1 MNTQTKSTFF
11 NRAFT
16 AFREDKKV
24 KVNSIVGIVAIVLL
38 IVLGFTVKNFFSIQ
52 NIVNVLEQVSS
63 IGFFALG
70 LTCVLII
77 GGIDL
82 SVPGVIMAA
91 SCLGGSYMI
100 GGGNWIVAT
109 LMMLAVGIV
118 FGIINGLAVS
128 KGKMI
133 PFIVT
138 LSTLVLSQGIAEY
151 LSSSATIYGLPEGFF
166 IFNKKIGIV
175 PVGIIVFILIAV
187 ILSIFLSRTKTGRCF
202 YMVGENIETSRVSG
216 IKTTRITFIA
226 YIISGVL
233 AGIGAIFLTARLGS
247 ATATMVGDTV
257 TNDTI
262 ASCIIGGASLNGG
275 QGNIIGS
282 VLGLIFITLIANCFN
297 LLGISY
303 YVGMAIKGLII
314 ALVIYIDVLRSR

>member
-1 MNTQTKSTFF
+1 MNTQSRQRFG
-11 NRAFT
+11 
-16 AFREDKKV
+16 
-24 KVNSIVGIVAIVLL
+24 GIVDTLRQDRKTRVNATVGVLAVVIL
-38 IVLGFTVKNFFSIQ
+38 VILACTVKNFLSLQ
-52 NIVNVLEQVSS
+52 NIVNVMEQVSS
-63 IGFFALG
+63 VGFFSLG

-100 GGGNWIVAT
+100 GGGNWGVAT
-109 LMMLAVGIV
+109 VLMLGVGII
-118 FGIINGLAVS
+118 FGLVNGLAVA

-138 LSTLVLSQGIAEY
+138 LSTLVLSTGIAEY
-151 LSSSATIYGLPEGFF
+151 ISASSTIYGLPEGFF
-166 IFNKKIGIV
+166 IFNAKIGIV
-175 PVGIIVFILIAV
+175 PVGVIVFILMAV
-187 ILSIFLSRTKTGRCF
+187 LLSVFLKRTKIGRCF
-202 YMVGENIETSRVSG
+202 FMVGENEETARVSG
-216 IKTTRITFIA
+216 IKTSKITFIA
-226 YIISGVL
+226 YIMSGVL

-262 ASCIIGGASLNGG
+262 AACIIGGASLNGG

-282 VLGLIFITLIANCFN
+282 VLGLIFITLISNCFN

>member
-1 MNTQTKSTFF
+1 MNTQSKQLFGGIT
-11 NRAFT
+11 NIL
-16 AFREDKKV
+16 REDRKIR
-24 KVNSIVGIVAIVLL
+24 VNSIVGVLAVIIL
-38 IVLGFTVKNFFSIQ
+38 AVLSCQVKNFFSIQ
-52 NIVNVLEQVSS
+52 NVINVLEQVSS
-63 IGFFALG
+63 VGFFSLG

-100 GGGNWIVAT
+100 GGGNWILAA
-109 LMMLAVGIV
+109 LMILSVGII
-118 FGIINGLAVS
+118 FGFINGIAIA

-138 LSTLVLSQGIAEY
+138 LSTLVLSQGIAAY
-151 LSSSATIYGLPEGFF
+151 LSASATIYGLPEDFF
-166 IFNKKIGIV
+166 IFNAKIGIV
-175 PVGIIVFILIAV
+175 PVGVIVFVLAAIL
-187 ILSIFLSRTKTGRCF
+187 LSIFLSRTKTGRCF
-202 YMVGENIETSRVSG
+202 FMVGENIETARISG
-216 IKTTRITFIA
+216 INTTKITFLA

-233 AGIGAIFLTARLGS
+233 AGTGAIFLTARLGT

-262 ASCIIGGASLNGG
+262 AACIIGGASLNGG

-314 ALVIYIDVLRSR
+314 MAVIYIDVLRSH

>member
-1 MNTQTKSTFF
+1 MNTQSRRRFDEIVNILRQDQKT
-11 NRAFT
+11 R
-16 AFREDKKV
+16 
-24 KVNSIVGIVAIVLL
+24 VNSAVGVFSVILL
-38 IVLGFTVKNFFSIQ
+38 IILACTVNNFLSLQ
-52 NIVNVLEQVSS
+52 NIVNVMEQVSS
-63 IGFFALG
+63 VGFYSLG

-109 LMMLAVGIV
+109 LLMVGVGLIFGIV
-118 FGIINGLAVS
+118 NGLAIA

-138 LSTLVLSQGIAEY
+138 LSTLVLSTGIAEY
-151 LSSSATIYGLPEGFF
+151 ISASSTIYGLPDAFF
-166 IFNKKIGIV
+166 IFNKKIGII
-175 PVGIIVFILIAV
+175 PVGVIVFILIA
-187 ILSIFLSRTKTGRCF
+187 ILLSIFLKRTKIGRCF
-202 YMVGENIETSRVSG
+202 FMVGENEETARVSG
-216 IKTTRITFIA
+216 IETTRITFIA
-226 YIISGVL
+226 YIMSGIL
-233 AGIGAIFLTARLGS
+233 AGVGAVFLTARLGS

-262 ASCIIGGASLNGG
+262 AACIIGGASLNGG
-275 QGNIIGS
+275 LGNIIGS
-282 VLGLIFITLIANCFN
+282 VLGLIVITLISNCFN

>member
-1 MNTQTKSTFF
+1 MNTQAKTFF
-11 NRAFT
+11 GGISGSLRHDRKT
-16 AFREDKKV
+16 R
-24 KVNSIVGIVAIVLL
+24 VNFVVGVIAVLIL
-38 IVLGFTVKNFFSIQ
+38 IVLSFTVKNFFSLQ

-70 LTCVLII
+70 LTCVLIV

-82 SVPGVIMAA
+82 SVPGIIMAA
-91 SCLGGSYMI
+91 ACLGGSFMMS
-100 GGGNWIVAT
+100 GGNWIIAT
-109 LMMLAVGIV
+109 LLMLAVGAV
-118 FGIINGLAVS
+118 FGIINGLAVA

-151 LSSSATIYGLPEGFF
+151 LSASKTIYGLPDAFF
-166 IFNKKIGIV
+166 IFNTKIGIV
-175 PVGIIVFILIAV
+175 PIGIIVFILFAV
-187 ILSIFLSRTKTGRCF
+187 IISIFLTRTKTGRCF
-202 YMVGENIETSRVSG
+202 YMVGENIETARVSG
-216 IKTTRITFIA
+216 IKTSKITFIA
-226 YIISGVL
+226 YLISGLL
-233 AGIGAIFLTARLGS
+233 AGVGAVFLTARLGS

-275 QGNIIGS
+275 QGNILGS
-282 VLGLIFITLIANCFN
+282 VLGLIFITIIANCFN